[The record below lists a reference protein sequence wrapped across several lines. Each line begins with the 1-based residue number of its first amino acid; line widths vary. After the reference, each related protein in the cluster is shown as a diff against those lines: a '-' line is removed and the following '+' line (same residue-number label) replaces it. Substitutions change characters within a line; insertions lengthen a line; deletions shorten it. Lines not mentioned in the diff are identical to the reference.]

1 MTIKKWV
8 AIAVFCAA
16 FLSGAAF
23 ADTIYSPGGQGW
35 GAALTVGNGE
45 TVVIDAGDAANVW
58 SGAVTV
64 EAGGILKT
72 RGKLSIMGVATV
84 KTGATL
90 DVESGTSFIAFNSRT
105 ATGTTIVR
113 SGATLELNR
122 SDAFNY
128 SNGFILHVYGTLA
141 CAGNRISVDSTDHIY
156 IHDGALITGAGDG
169 NGIIDV
175 FKADTR
181 IVVDGES
188 VIDGPIKARF
198 TDAALNIA
206 CCENAHPYFKGG
218 FIYGTSSN
226 GKGNIVQVAAT
237 VDEGNAS
244 GTCVNAVIEIGPSTG
259 QGKFV
264 FTSKGIVHLAGD
276 TQSYS
281 VETTGAELDIVAEKS
296 VAGEWHAAVQT
307 LPAITTSTATVYLKG
322 DGVVALQSAAPAYPI
337 AFAGATLQ
345 IDSGSP
351 VALAAG
357 SSVTADT
364 LVGVDGLAANTAATL
379 FTGAAADF
387 DVSKVTAAAMH
398 NGITISA
405 PTATALDGASV
416 TIAGLPAYDASA
428 WIEPFIRAKGLI
440 WLDASDA
447 ANFVFKDNTFGL
459 VQTWKDRTTYHRDAS
474 FYTSPAPDKYS
485 RNYGEYGISA
495 GVPAFLMGATGS
507 SIDLKY
513 TRMTNIRTIFWVMAV
528 EQDANAWFLGDSGVY
543 RFHRTTTLAY
553 AYDNSNV
560 YFKNGSIYC
569 DGAKVNNPVS
579 DIPPTDRHV
588 YSTVN
593 TSNNMESDYLTSDVR
608 DSNMAAARSGGRDIS
623 ELIAFDFAMSDADRE
638 AIEAYLAA
646 KWMGASPSAAG
657 VNGTY
662 KFTGEATVDGSL
674 SGDKNLVFAES
685 ASISIVNPSSEDS
698 MLKTTGTME
707 LPAGAA
713 LPITVDAR
721 SLMPGTYTVIET
733 TGGITS
739 LDQFAATAQIA
750 GGVSATFFVADGCL
764 KMTITSTTTATLQ
777 TWRPQSA
784 TDLGWNATSENWLLT
799 GGDVMSGFLNFVPVL
814 FDGNETVSGPVEVT
828 GEHTM
833 GPLNVTGNKDYTFT
847 GDGAL
852 LGAEP
857 ITLGGS
863 GTITLN
869 GPSLGDQEIVIDA
882 GRKVVLGENASES
895 SLGTDSGS
903 TGGKVTVREGG
914 QFNANYLE
922 TTAVNTAPRA
932 ELTHRKTFVIA
943 GDGPDGRGAFINDA
957 LDGRTVHDTV
967 WASVLRRVE
976 LSGDATIGGVDRFD
990 VRDRV
995 GTTGT
1000 ATPGIYGPDK
1010 KLTIKT
1016 TGWFGLINHPIEV
1029 GSMLITDGG
1038 VFRPEGVGEAKF
1050 TIPGGITLD
1059 NGTLHCFSSAFPADI
1074 AFIVEAGGGQF
1085 NAQSGN
1091 TTIKGPV
1098 TLKEG
1103 AALEL
1108 AGSGTGYSVTYSGGM
1123 NVASG
1128 TVKTTGGRHNLAS
1141 PYDGTVI
1148 TQAGADTYLAN
1159 GFVSGDLEVT
1169 HTSGGFFLQ
1178 EGSKAGTIN
1187 VTHSGGSV
1195 GILAANNPAPE
1206 FTALNITSTGGAIDL
1221 RPQTAGELDLA
1232 GPLNVSQSAGNI
1244 YVYGPN
1250 NNDEYG
1256 IAMKMTGSAATLS
1269 VGLNSNR
1276 PGKLRLKAGTDLTV
1290 NNLYLAEAGSKP
1302 CRGHL
1307 IIDQG
1312 AKVKVTGGLR
1322 NGHWQTAPDKA
1333 ATHTI
1338 DICGEL
1344 DATGINVAN
1353 PWDSPRSEIYVRP
1366 GAVFKA
1372 NGFYT
1377 RSNYPYGNGVDAGDG
1392 RQWLMMEGGRL
1403 ELGSYGFNGH
1413 TIPGVA
1419 KVDFQNGEIVN
1430 VSSAWGGV
1438 QGFPVFFG
1446 YDKLGGSVVFDMD
1459 EYYVNWNQA
1468 LSGSSDLT
1476 IKGSVNFTG
1485 ARVDDRMQGVTLGKL
1500 TIENTG
1506 GNDLR
1511 VTSAFSGGLT
1521 LADGVNAQVAKY
1533 SDERYMC
1540 AVAADGAQDNAAAS
1554 NWSYPFASSDFFPF
1568 INRYYSTQ
1576 ARSNLATL
1584 GRGEFYVPEDKAGV
1598 WTFVGNYDDKIRMD
1612 VDGAQVFK
1620 TTSWSA
1626 MGKGQVELAAGW
1638 HKFTIAVYAG
1648 GQPGGPSNSG
1658 FKNRMAVGYLPSAS
1672 DSTNGNDYTPFMP
1685 GGELQIRPCVN
1696 ACVWS
1701 WQNGNANWDTTEN
1714 WAHIKC
1720 MDSTKFMHT
1729 SGDSDNANDWKS
1741 YFSGKASKINGWF
1754 KVEPGKEGEWTFK
1767 MAYDDYKMVT
1777 IDGETLFSKTS
1788 QWYDVYAGK
1797 KELEVGWHR
1806 WEIRFGDGSGGWGP
1820 AKYNGV
1826 FINDGNTLS
1835 FIEPGSTENKQWN
1848 EDNIK
1853 LAATLGDIAVL
1864 EPTGI
1869 YKELEL
1875 CEGSTLTSTGTMAM
1889 PIFGTLKGT
1898 GTLAGDFAFEGDVN
1912 CWDVTGE
1919 AANKELARVTF
1930 ANASA
1935 NTFAGLKSVKA
1946 TFDGKPRVSTYF
1958 LTDAVSGLTDGVVE
1972 DVAVTATYGT
1982 TDVSEDFYL
1991 SIEGSRMVLKN
2002 KKPAGLIIIIQ

>member
-1 MTIKKWV
+1 MKKRV
-8 AIAVFCAA
+8 LVCLASAALAAAV
-16 FLSGAAF
+16 F
-23 ADTIYSPGGQGW
+23 ADTVYSPADGGW
-35 GAALTVGNGE
+35 GAALTVASGE
-45 TVVIDAGDAANVW
+45 TVVIDAGDVASAW

-64 EAGGILKT
+64 ESGGILKT
-72 RGKLSIMGVATV
+72 RGRLSIMGVATV
-84 KTGATL
+84 KSGATL
-90 DVESGTSFIAFNSRT
+90 DVESGTSFIAFNART

-122 SDAFNY
+122 TDAFNY
-128 SNGFILHVYGTLA
+128 TNGFTLHVYGTVE
-141 CAGNRISVDSTDHIY
+141 CKGFRISVDSPDHIY
-156 IHDGALITGAGDG
+156 IHDGARITGDGDG

-188 VIDGPIKARF
+188 MIEGPIKARF

-218 FIYGTSSN
+218 FIYGSAAN

-237 VDEGNAS
+237 ADEGNAS
-244 GTCVNAVIEIGPSTG
+244 GTCANAVMEIGPSSG

-264 FTSKGIVHLAGD
+264 FTSKGVVHLAGE
-276 TQSYS
+276 TQAYS
-281 VETTGAELDIVAEKS
+281 VETTGAELDIVAEKA
-296 VAGEWHAAVQT
+296 VADELHAAVQT
-307 LPAITTSTATVYLKG
+307 LPAITTSTATVRLLG
-322 DGVVALQSAAPAYPI
+322 DGVVALQNAAPAYPI

-379 FTGAAADF
+379 FTGADATF
-387 DVSKVTAAAMH
+387 DVSKVFAIAMH
-398 NGITISA
+398 NGMAISSPVSA
-405 PTATALDGASV
+405 ALDGASV

-428 WIEPFIRAKGLI
+428 WIEPFIRTKGLI

-474 FYTSPAPDKYS
+474 FYASPAPDKYS
-485 RNYGEYGISA
+485 RNYGTYGISA
-495 GVPAFLMGATGS
+495 GVPAFLMGETGS

-513 TRMTNIRTIFWVMAV
+513 ARMTNMRTIFWVMAI
-528 EQDANAWFLGDSGVY
+528 EQNANAWFLGDSGTY

-553 AYDNSNV
+553 AYDNANV
-560 YFKNGSIYC
+560 YLKNGSIYC
-569 DGAKVNNPVS
+569 DGVKAANPVS
-579 DIPPTDRHV
+579 TIPPTDRHV

-608 DSNMAAARSGGRDIS
+608 DSNMAEARSGGRDIS
-623 ELIAFDFAMSDADRE
+623 EFIAFDFAMSDADRE

-646 KWMGASPSAAG
+646 KWMGASPTAAG
-657 VNGTY
+657 IDGTY
-662 KFTGEATVDGSL
+662 KFTGEATIDGSL
-674 SGDKNLVFAES
+674 GGDKNLVFAEG
-685 ASISIVNPSSEDS
+685 ASITIVNPSSEGA
-698 MLKTTGTME
+698 MLKTSGTIE

-713 LPITVDAR
+713 LPVAVDAR
-721 SLMPGTYTVIET
+721 LLMPGTYTVIEAK
-733 TGGITS
+733 GGITS
-739 LDQFAATAQIA
+739 LDQFAATALTS
-750 GGVSATFFVADGCL
+750 GGVSASFFVAGGCL
-764 KMTITSTTTATLQ
+764 EMTIVSTTTATLQ

-784 TDLGWNATSENWLLT
+784 LDLGWNATSENWLLP
-799 GGDVMSGFLNFVPVL
+799 GGGGMSGFLNFVPVL
-814 FDGNETVSGPVEVT
+814 FDGDEAVSGPVEVT

-833 GPLNVTGNKDYTFT
+833 GPLSVIGDKDYTFT

-852 LGAEP
+852 LGSEA

-882 GRKVVLGENASES
+882 GRRVVLGENASES

-922 TTAVNTAPRA
+922 TTAINTAPRA

-976 LSGDATIGGVDRFD
+976 LAGDATIGGVDRFD

-995 GTTGT
+995 GTAGT
-1000 ATPGIYGPDK
+1000 ATPGIYGPGK
-1010 KLTIKT
+1010 KLTLKT
-1016 TGWFGLINHPIEV
+1016 TGWFGLISHPIEV
-1029 GSMLITDGG
+1029 GSMLITGGG
-1038 VFRPEGVGEAKF
+1038 VFRPEGVGEAMI

-1059 NGTLHCFSSAFPADI
+1059 DGSLHCFSSAFPADV
-1074 AFIVEAGGGQF
+1074 AFTVESGGGQF
-1085 NAQSGN
+1085 NAQSGT

-1103 AALEL
+1103 AELEL
-1108 AGSGTGYSVTYSGGM
+1108 AGSGTGYAVTYSGGM

-1128 TVKTTGGRHNLAS
+1128 TVRTSGGRHNLAG

-1169 HTSGGFFLQ
+1169 HTSGGFFIQ

-1187 VTHSGGSV
+1187 VTQSAGSV

-1221 RPQTAGELDLA
+1221 RPQSAGMLDVA
-1232 GPLNVSQSAGNI
+1232 GPINVNQSAGNV

-1250 NNDEYG
+1250 VNADYG
-1256 IAMKMTGSAATLS
+1256 IALTMTGSAATLS
-1269 VGLNSNR
+1269 IGLNSSR
-1276 PGKLRLKAGTDLTV
+1276 PGTLRLKEGTDLTV
-1290 NNLYLAEAGSKP
+1290 KNLYLAENGTKACK
-1302 CRGHL
+1302 GHL

-1312 AKVKVTGGLR
+1312 AKVKVTDGVR
-1322 NGHWQTAPDKA
+1322 NGHWSQVPDQV

-1338 DICGEL
+1338 DIYGEL

-1353 PWDSPRSEIYVRP
+1353 PWDSPRSEIYVRT
-1366 GAVFKA
+1366 GAVLKA

-1377 RSNYPYGNGVDAGDG
+1377 RSNYPYGNGVGAGEG

-1403 ELGSYGFNGH
+1403 ELGSYGFNGN

-1446 YDKLGGSVVFDMD
+1446 YDKLGGSVVFDMA

-1468 LSGSSDLT
+1468 LSGASDLT
-1476 IKGSVNFTG
+1476 IRGSVNFTG
-1485 ARVDDRMQGVTLGKL
+1485 ARVDDRMQGVTLGRL
-1500 TIENTG
+1500 TVENTG

-1511 VTSAFSGGLT
+1511 VTSAFVGGLT

-1540 AVAADGAQDNAAAS
+1540 AVAADGSMDYAAAS
-1554 NWSYPFASSDFFPF
+1554 NWSYPFVSSDFFPF
-1568 INRYYSTQ
+1568 INRYYATQ

-1584 GRGEFYVPEDKAGV
+1584 GRGEFYVPEDKVGV
-1598 WTFVGNYDDKIRMD
+1598 WTFVGNYDDKIRLD

-1620 TTSWSA
+1620 TTAWNA
-1626 MGKGQVELAAGW
+1626 VGKGQVELAAGW

-1648 GQPGGPSNSG
+1648 GAPGGTSMAG
-1658 FKNRMAVGYLPSAS
+1658 FKDRMAVGYLPSAS
-1672 DSTNGNDYTPFMP
+1672 DSTNGNDYIPFTP

-1729 SGDSDNANDWKS
+1729 SSDSSNANDWKS

-1754 KVEPGKEGEWTFK
+1754 KVEPGKEGEWAFR

-1777 IDGETLFSKTS
+1777 IDGEELFRKTS
-1788 QWYDVYAGK
+1788 EWYSVYEGK
-1797 KELEVGWHR
+1797 KELEAGWHR

-1820 AKYNGV
+1820 SKYNGV
-1826 FINDGNTLS
+1826 FLNDGNTLS
-1835 FIEPGSTENKQWN
+1835 FIEPGSTENRQWN

-1869 YKELEL
+1869 YGDLEL
-1875 CEGSTLTSTGTMAM
+1875 GEGATLTSDGTMAM
-1889 PIFGTLKGT
+1889 PIFGALKGT
-1898 GTLAGDFAFEGDVN
+1898 GTLAGSFAFAGEHNSWHVEGVN
-1912 CWDVTGE
+1912 
-1919 AANKELARVTF
+1919 NNRELASAKFAAPTRATF
-1930 ANASA
+1930 L
-1935 NTFAGLKSVKA
+1935 GLKEVKA
-1946 TFDGKPRVSTYF
+1946 EFDAKPVCSDYF
-1958 LTDAVSGLTDGVVE
+1958 LTDTEVPDLVEADLADVKATVTAGNKDYSSSFSVGIVRGRLALKNRTPGGLTVFV
-1972 DVAVTATYGT
+1972 
-1982 TDVSEDFYL
+1982 
-1991 SIEGSRMVLKN
+1991 R
-2002 KKPAGLIIIIQ
+2002 